1 VTVSLTNITF
11 FQLDVLR
18 VSPVINIYTQVIL
31 VCLLGGKFSRQKLM
45 LVSQF
50 GLTACLFSMALYFLL
65 GELNIANGIRFV

>member
-1 VTVSLTNITF
+1 VTVSLTHITF

-31 VCLLGGKFSRQKLM
+31 VCLLGGKFSRRKLM

-50 GLTACLFSMALYFLL
+50 GLTTCLFSMALYFLL
-65 GELNIANGIRFV
+65 GELNTANGIRFV